1 MKRVL
6 SLAVAALMLVGITS
20 CSSSSGLVTGSS
32 ITVAELHSASSL
44 NTDVA
49 SSAASEAVNAEIAH
63 LTTAS
68 FYSVDQTGELIAN
81 PGFGSVSIIKSSPF
95 TVKYLLTGGA
105 KWSDSEQI
113 TATDLLLSWAAA
125 TNLGKAK
132 FNSSRLGSGLSLA
145 NGVPTIGDKNLS
157 LTIEFAR
164 PVADYKTVL
173 TVAVAAHALAKVAFA
188 GQNLDSKSGND
199 RVLNAIQ
206 TTNVADLKTLA
217 KSYRLA
223 YQLKSSFSLSTDLGI
238 TSGAYQ
244 IETASNLGL
253 TLKANTSNV
262 AMPSARVETIKLV
275 FYSSPLAVV
284 ADLKAGQVDLASLAP
299 TATDSSAAINTVLK
313 ATTSAGVTSTLTG
326 TSSIE
331 TLVLNQAG
339 GSSFANS
346 SYGRSSSKTAG
357 LKAFS
362 VRQAFLSLVSTSKI
376 QSLVGANQ
384 PVQDAKSFVFTPDS
398 SYYQSSIQDSGVL
411 AYQFA
416 DDQKAYNIVRK
427 VGHRVEVRVLFDTN
441 NPLAQIE
448 YSTLAE
454 KANEVGFAL
463 SNIST
468 NDPNAVLQSG
478 EYDVY
483 LAPAIA
489 LGDSGTD
496 LEQALASAT
505 GSQGA
510 ADAVIIDALTGFA
523 TATDAVSRAALTKK
537 IDGELIST
545 AYGLPL
551 YQLPTIVA
559 SSKKFAK
566 APNLVD
572 GSSLT
577 AGYATWNLA
586 G

>member
-1 MKRVL
+1 M
-6 SLAVAALMLVGITS
+6 
-20 CSSSSGLVTGSS
+20 
-32 ITVAELHSASSL
+32 
-44 NTDVA
+44 
-49 SSAASEAVNAEIAH
+49 
-63 LTTAS
+63 
-68 FYSVDQTGELIAN
+68 
-81 PGFGSVSIIKSSPF
+81 
-95 TVKYLLTGGA
+95 
-105 KWSDSEQI
+105 
-113 TATDLLLSWAAA
+113 
-125 TNLGKAK
+125 
-132 FNSSRLGSGLSLA
+132 
-145 NGVPTIGDKNLS
+145 
-157 LTIEFAR
+157 
-164 PVADYKTVL
+164 
-173 TVAVAAHALAKVAFA
+173 
-188 GQNLDSKSGND
+188 
-199 RVLNAIQ
+199 
-206 TTNVADLKTLA
+206 
-217 KSYRLA
+217 
-223 YQLKSSFSLSTDLGI
+223 
-238 TSGAYQ
+238 
-244 IETASNLGL
+244 
-253 TLKANTSNV
+253 
-262 AMPSARVETIKLV
+262 
-275 FYSSPLAVV
+275 
-284 ADLKAGQVDLASLAP
+284 
-299 TATDSSAAINTVLK
+299 
-313 ATTSAGVTSTLTG
+313 TSTLTG

-357 LKAFS
+357 LKALS

-441 NPLAQIE
+441 NPRAQIE

-463 SNIST
+463 SNVST